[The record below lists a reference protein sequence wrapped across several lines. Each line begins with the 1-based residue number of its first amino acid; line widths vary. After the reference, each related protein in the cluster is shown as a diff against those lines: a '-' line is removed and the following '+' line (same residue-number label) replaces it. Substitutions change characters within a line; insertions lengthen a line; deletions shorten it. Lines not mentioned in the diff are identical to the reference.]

1 MGSSLLKKI
10 KIKFKIKPVPFIYFQ
25 ITDKCNYCCE
35 YCIQDK
41 QITQNAND
49 EVLDALINIIYNLK
63 GTWKFMIMGGE
74 ALVHPRFF
82 ELAEIISK
90 YNHKLFL
97 ITNFSFPID
106 TYKKLADIM
115 GNKLV
120 KFNASLHL
128 SQVKSIDDFIEK
140 TVEFNLYKSRKTDF
154 SVTSVISD
162 ESFEILQEVK
172 LKLKKH
178 NIKMNLQRCRTD
190 SEYIKYD
197 NKIEKYLNK
206 NPENSAKIT
215 DNLDNANPYGII
227 CSAGYKSYRIL
238 KNGDVHRCATE
249 QPDLFL
255 LGNITDKTFKPFTQP
270 MPCLAQKCIC
280 CNTVMA
286 NHMIEY
292 DLSSNFGK
300 SMIKTVINYA
310 KRRLILF
317 LNKGREH

>member
-1 MGSSLLKKI
+1 MLRLLKKV
-10 KIKFKIKPVPFIYFQ
+10 KIKFRIKPIPFIFFQ
-25 ITDKCNYCCE
+25 ITDKCNYRCE

-41 QITQNAND
+41 QVTENASD
-49 EVLDALINIIYNLK
+49 EVLDALIDIIHNLK

-82 ELAEIISK
+82 ELAKIISK
-90 YNHKLFL
+90 HNHNLFL
-97 ITNFSFPID
+97 ITNFSFPIE
-106 TYKKLADIM
+106 TYKKLIDIY

-120 KFNASLHL
+120 KLNASLHL

-140 TVEFNLYKSRKTDF
+140 AAEFNRLKPRKTDF

-162 ESFEILQEVK
+162 ENFEILQEIK

-178 NIKMNLQRCRTD
+178 NIKMNLQRCRTE
-190 SEYIKYD
+190 SEYVKYD
-197 NKIEKYLNK
+197 NEIEKYLDK

-215 DNLDNANPYGII
+215 DNLDDANPYGIT
-227 CSAGYKSYRIL
+227 CAAGYKSYRIL

-255 LGNITDKTFKPFTQP
+255 LGNITDKTFKPFNKP
-270 MPCLAQKCIC
+270 MPCLAEKCTC
-280 CNTVMA
+280 CNTVIA

-292 DLSSNFGK
+292 DLSSNFGRN
-300 SMIKTVINYA
+300 MFKTVFNYA
-310 KRRLILF
+310 KRKLILF
-317 LNKGREH
+317 LNKGV